1 MVMARSLSMRMVCL
15 LRELAEGEVCAG
27 LRKAHSSMAC
37 GIVRES
43 FPGHGERISLH
54 VYRGKPY
61 GIGAGRSGTV
71 QDQKKAAPR
80 AWGRQFNII
89 GLFFLRQ
96 TADLV
101 FQDAERD
108 IPACRSPVP
117 HFPGLF
123 GEKHAV
129 RLDICALRGRTYLF
143 LPLPGGRS
151 SAACPSCK

>member
-54 VYRGKPY
+54 VYRGKSF

-71 QDQKKAAPR
+71 QDQKKAAPTGVGKTVQYYWTFFSSSNGGPR
-80 AWGRQFNII
+80 FPGCGRDF
-89 GLFFLRQ
+89 
-96 TADLV
+96 
-101 FQDAERD
+101 
-108 IPACRSPVP
+108 PACRSPVP